1 MELLI
6 VTPFF
11 YLLYYYFIAGLVH
24 NNYSVFWTLWVI
36 QWTVSEVAQGIGT
49 VPESVYCIRVKAIQS
64 HDSSLLRQE

>member
-6 VTPFF
+6 ATPFF

-36 QWTVSEVAQGIGT
+36 QWTVSKVAQGIGT
-49 VPESVYCIRVKAIQS
+49 VPESVYCIEVVRDS
-64 HDSSLLRQE
+64 SRDSSLLRQE